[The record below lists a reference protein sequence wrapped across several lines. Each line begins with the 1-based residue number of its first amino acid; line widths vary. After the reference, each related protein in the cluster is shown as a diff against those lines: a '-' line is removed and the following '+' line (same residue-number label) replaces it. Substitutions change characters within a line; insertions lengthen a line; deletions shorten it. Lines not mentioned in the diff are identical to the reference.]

1 MITNEAGQVAMVY
14 YQPIPGLREGYF
26 FDVKHGVAMSWVN
39 PQDVGRLLAVR
50 AGCCGGQRQAIFPAN
65 ANQVSVWSDGKYP

>member
-1 MITNEAGQVAMVY
+1 MIKNEAGQVAMVY
-14 YQPIPGLREGYF
+14 YQPAPGLREGYY
-26 FDVKHGVAMSWVN
+26 FDVQHGVCMAWVN

-65 ANQVSVWSDGKYP
+65 QEQVNVFTTGDR